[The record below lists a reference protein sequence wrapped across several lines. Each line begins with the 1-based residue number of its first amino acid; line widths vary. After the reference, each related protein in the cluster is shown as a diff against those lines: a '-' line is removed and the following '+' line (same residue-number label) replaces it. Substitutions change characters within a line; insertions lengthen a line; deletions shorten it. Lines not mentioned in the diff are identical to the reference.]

1 MRSFRILEAL
11 STVWMQYLA
20 WSLGQQDVAGLIQ
33 LLRSASSDSEMR
45 PTLIRD
51 FQKQVWNFDGTI
63 HSESV
68 DRVICD
74 LAYDLDYY
82 DPDPLWR
89 KQDSSFYGEKRV
101 AEEISAALLELQ
113 TVGLKTE

>member
-1 MRSFRILEAL
+1 
-11 STVWMQYLA
+11 
-20 WSLGQQDVAGLIQ
+20 
-33 LLRSASSDSEMR
+33 MR